1 MTMYSV
7 FIFLQSGETLV
18 SHTSP
23 VVKLEQTLLTGLL
36 TAIREFGHE
45 AIAEEIRTIGAGE
58 YRFHYDVYDRPQSS
72 SPIIKAKEENSA
84 KAPIGLITV
93 GLADG
98 NADELEVQAVL
109 HSLNVLFYA
118 QYEPLLKKWNG
129 DVKPFQSFLHIINDA
144 LEAHNERSSVA
155 KRRISSA
162 EHVLEVFEDTLDVV
176 LLNIL
181 VGNAIII
188 TGVKKKKFEEL
199 SEAIDNVLPFTVP
212 NMPGISD
219 LETAQGILES
229 RADQQ
234 RKRPTLL
241 GVSEK
246 VYRSLTTPDNLEHYL
261 FMNLTK
267 KSPVYIAPFN
277 QPSMDLAK
285 QAIEHAKDNSTL
297 QAKLLELQLDTLRAQ
312 LTSFMEFRRSAQH
325 FTLEHLRSLLH
336 LDSERFR
343 LLSYLSQESILVQ
356 HPEPEVNPQEELPS
370 ESE

>member
-1 MTMYSV
+1 MLHSV

-18 SHTSP
+18 SHSSP

-58 YRFHYDVYDRPQSS
+58 YRFHYDVYDKTSS
-72 SPIIKAKEENSA
+72 SASQQEKPRTASD
-84 KAPIGLITV
+84 APIGLITV

-118 QYEPLLKKWNG
+118 QYESLLQKWNG
-129 DVKPFQSFLHIINDA
+129 DVKPFQAFLPIINDA
-144 LEAHNERSSVA
+144 LEAHNERSQVA

-162 EHVLEVFEDTLDVV
+162 EYILETFEETLDVV

-181 VGNAIII
+181 VGNAVII
-188 TGVKKKKFEEL
+188 TGVKNKKFEEL

-212 NMPGISD
+212 NMLGITD
-219 LETAQGILES
+219 LETAQGILQS
-229 RADQQ
+229 RDDQQ

-246 VYRSLTTPDNLEHYL
+246 IYRSLTTPKNLEHYL
-261 FMNLTK
+261 FVNLSK
-267 KSPVYIAPFN
+267 KSPVFIAPSN

-285 QAIEHAKDNSTL
+285 QALEMAKDDVAI
-297 QAKLLELQLDTLRAQ
+297 QAKLLELQLETLRAQ
-312 LTSFMEFRRSAQH
+312 LASFMEFRRSAQH
-325 FTLEHLRSLLH
+325 FTLEHLRALMH

-343 LLSYLSQESILVQ
+343 LLTYLSQESILVQ
-356 HPEPEVNPQEELPS
+356 PADHEVS
-370 ESE
+370 TVSDDDS

>member
-1 MTMYSV
+1 MAMYSV

-58 YRFHYDVYDRPQSS
+58 YRFHYDVYERPHSS
-72 SPIIKAKEENSA
+72 TSGETASFVSPM
-84 KAPIGLITV
+84 GLITV

-129 DVKPFQSFLHIINDA
+129 DVKPFQSFLPIIHDA

-155 KRRISSA
+155 KRRIYSA
-162 EHVLEVFEDTLDVV
+162 EYILEMFEDTLDVV

-212 NMPGISD
+212 NMPGITD

-229 RADQQ
+229 REDQR

-261 FMNLTK
+261 FVNLTK

-277 QPSMDLAK
+277 QPGMDLAK
-285 QAIEHAKDNSTL
+285 QALEFARDDPPL
-297 QAKLLELQLDTLRAQ
+297 QAKLLELQLDNLRAQ
-312 LTSFMEFRRSAQH
+312 LTNFIEFRRSAQH
-325 FTLEHLRSLLH
+325 FTLEHLRVLLH

-343 LLSYLSQESILVQ
+343 LLTYLSQESILAQ
-356 HPEPEVNPQEELPS
+356 PPELDHEVKDEPHLDS
-370 ESE
+370 D